1 VFFLKDKVNGGDWQ
15 VVVQKE
21 PCAQHVVAMVEEMT
35 LGVDIDGQG
44 IMAFEN
50 LQVDAKDHDP
60 SNANEGE
67 EVVVIEVERV
77 EALVEGGG
85 GGGRP
90 PFLIRV
96 FSMLCTGS

>member
-1 VFFLKDKVNGGDWQ
+1 VFFLKDKVNGGDWR

-21 PCAQHVVAMVEEMT
+21 PRAQHVVAMVEEMT
-35 LGVDIDGQG
+35 LGVGINGQG
-44 IMAFEN
+44 IMAFED

-67 EVVVIEVERV
+67 EVVVIEVKRV

-85 GGGRP
+85 GGVL
-90 PFLIRV
+90 FLLR
-96 FSMLCTGS
+96 